1 MAIGLRGVPVPLQPV
16 PAPHGE
22 RLPPAAGIARPQG
35 VLRGRGDRVPAAPGP
50 GGDAQRR
57 HAGCAERHALLQ
69 RALRHLRWTLM
80 YVIRLPNGNLLVPES
95 VASDGGSLMSEAYVE
110 IGPDDVDY
118 DRLAADALTQEELDE
133 RRRRW
138 QEGDE
143 SLRRQFLDFVA
154 RHGNVGWAQDS
165 RENRDQP

>member
-1 MAIGLRGVPVPLQPV
+1 
-16 PAPHGE
+16 
-22 RLPPAAGIARPQG
+22 
-35 VLRGRGDRVPAAPGP
+35 
-50 GGDAQRR
+50 
-57 HAGCAERHALLQ
+57 
-69 RALRHLRWTLM
+69 M
-80 YVIRLPNGNLLVPES
+80 YVIRLPNGNLLIPES
-95 VASDGGSLMSEAYVE
+95 VASDGASLMSDAYVE

-118 DRLAADALTQEELDE
+118 EHLAADALTLEEFEE

-154 RHGNVGWAQDS
+154 RHGNAGWAQDS

>member
-1 MAIGLRGVPVPLQPV
+1 
-16 PAPHGE
+16 
-22 RLPPAAGIARPQG
+22 
-35 VLRGRGDRVPAAPGP
+35 
-50 GGDAQRR
+50 
-57 HAGCAERHALLQ
+57 
-69 RALRHLRWTLM
+69 M

-154 RHGNVGWAQDS
+154 RHGNAGWAQDS

>member
-1 MAIGLRGVPVPLQPV
+1 
-16 PAPHGE
+16 
-22 RLPPAAGIARPQG
+22 
-35 VLRGRGDRVPAAPGP
+35 
-50 GGDAQRR
+50 
-57 HAGCAERHALLQ
+57 
-69 RALRHLRWTLM
+69 M

-95 VASDGGSLMSEAYVE
+95 VASDGGSLMSDAYVE

-118 DRLAADALTQEELDE
+118 ERLAADALTQDEFDE

-154 RHGNVGWAQDS
+154 RH
-165 RENRDQP
+165 ENLAADWDHIRRKIGIEAALPLRMKSHHRPYQSYYSDATRAMVAEIYAEDIAALDYSF

>member
-1 MAIGLRGVPVPLQPV
+1 
-16 PAPHGE
+16 
-22 RLPPAAGIARPQG
+22 
-35 VLRGRGDRVPAAPGP
+35 
-50 GGDAQRR
+50 
-57 HAGCAERHALLQ
+57 
-69 RALRHLRWTLM
+69 M

-95 VASDGGSLMSEAYVE
+95 VASDGGSLIGDAYVE

-118 DRLAADALTQEELDE
+118 DRLAADALTQEEFDE

-154 RHGNVGWAQDS
+154 RHGNAGWAQGS
-165 RENRDQP
+165 GGNRGQA

>member
-1 MAIGLRGVPVPLQPV
+1 
-16 PAPHGE
+16 
-22 RLPPAAGIARPQG
+22 
-35 VLRGRGDRVPAAPGP
+35 
-50 GGDAQRR
+50 
-57 HAGCAERHALLQ
+57 
-69 RALRHLRWTLM
+69 M

-154 RHGNVGWAQDS
+154 RHGNAGWAHDS

>member
-1 MAIGLRGVPVPLQPV
+1 
-16 PAPHGE
+16 
-22 RLPPAAGIARPQG
+22 
-35 VLRGRGDRVPAAPGP
+35 
-50 GGDAQRR
+50 
-57 HAGCAERHALLQ
+57 
-69 RALRHLRWTLM
+69 M
-80 YVIRLPNGNLLVPES
+80 YVIRLQNGNLLVPES
-95 VASDGGSLMSEAYVE
+95 VASEGGSLMSEAYVE

-154 RHGNVGWAQDS
+154 RHGNAGWAQGS
-165 RENRDQP
+165 GEIQGQG